1 MSKLYIAD
9 KVFDSRLFLG
19 TSKFSSYELM
29 SKTIAASNTQMV
41 TVSMRR
47 LDPERPHKDN
57 NMLKHVRRPG
67 LQLLPNTSGVKN
79 AREAV
84 FAAELSRVAFETNWI
99 KLEIH
104 PDPKTLLPDP
114 IETYNATVELVKQGF
129 VVLPYTIADPILCKR
144 LEEAGAACVMPIA
157 APIGT
162 SRGVEAK
169 DMLRLVVEACNIP
182 VIVDAGL
189 GAPSHAAEVM
199 EMGVAAVLV
208 NTAIARSGNPVEMA
222 KAFQLAVQAGRV
234 AHQAKLSVPSI
245 DAISGSPLTS
255 YSL

>member
-29 SKTIAASNTQMV
+29 SKTIAASSTQMV

-47 LDPERPHKDN
+47 MDPEKPQKD
-57 NMLKHVRRPG
+57 NMLKYVRRPG

-79 AREAV
+79 AKEAI

-169 DMLRLVVEACNIP
+169 DMLRLVVESCNIP

-222 KAFQLAVQAGRV
+222 KAFQLAVQSGRM
-234 AHQAKLSVPSI
+234 AYKAKLSVPSI

>member
-29 SKTIAASNTQMV
+29 SQTIAASNTQMV
-41 TVSMRR
+41 TVSMKR
-47 LDPERPHKDN
+47 LDPDNPQKD
-57 NMLKHVRRPG
+57 NMLKYLRRPG

-79 AREAV
+79 AKEAI
-84 FAAELSRVAFETNWI
+84 FAAELARVAYETNWI

-114 IETYNATVELVKQGF
+114 IETYNATVELVNQGF
-129 VVLPYTIADPILCKR
+129 VVLPYTIADPLFCQR
-144 LEEAGAACVMPIA
+144 LEDAGAACVMPMA

-162 SRGVEAK
+162 SRGVQNKE
-169 DMLRLVVEACNIP
+169 MLRLVVEACSIP

-189 GAPSHAAEVM
+189 GAPSHAAEAM
-199 EMGVAAVLV
+199 EMGVSAVLV

-222 KAFQLAVQAGRV
+222 KAFQLAVQSGYMACK
-234 AHQAKLSVPSI
+234 AKLTDPSR
-245 DAISGSPLTS
+245 DAVSGSPLTS

>member
-9 KVFDSRLFLG
+9 KVFESRLFLG
-19 TSKFSSYELM
+19 TSKFSSNELM
-29 SKTIAASNTQMV
+29 SQTIAAANTQMV

-47 LDPERPHKDN
+47 LDPESPQKND
-57 NMLKHVRRPG
+57 MLKYLRRPG
-67 LQLLPNTSGVKN
+67 LQLLPNTSGVMN
-79 AREAV
+79 AKEAV
-84 FAAELSRVAFETNWI
+84 FAAEVARVAYETNWI

-114 IETYNATVELVKQGF
+114 IETYNATVELVKLGF
-129 VVLPYTIADPILCKR
+129 VVLPYTIADPMLCQR
-144 LEEAGAACVMPIA
+144 LEDAGAACVMPLA

-162 SRGVEAK
+162 SRGVEGK
-169 DMLRLVVEACNIP
+169 DMLRMVVEACSIP

-199 EMGVAAVLV
+199 EMGVSAVLV

-222 KAFQLAVQAGRV
+222 KAFQLAVQSGYMACK
-234 AHQAKLSVPSI
+234 AKLAVPSV